1 MLKKSIIL
9 NYKTDFPDLYFMEPF
24 SLAFYKT
31 EYFTTENKG
40 YSSFILSV
48 YKKITTV
55 ILTVR
60 MIILPSLYREGIYNS
75 VSKLLPNC
83 YLYIPTSTVRKMN
96 GSARILWKTEP
107 LLQNFLGDVLY
118 INLAEFSIV

>member
-107 LLQNFLGDVLY
+107 LLQIFRL
-118 INLAEFSIV
+118 